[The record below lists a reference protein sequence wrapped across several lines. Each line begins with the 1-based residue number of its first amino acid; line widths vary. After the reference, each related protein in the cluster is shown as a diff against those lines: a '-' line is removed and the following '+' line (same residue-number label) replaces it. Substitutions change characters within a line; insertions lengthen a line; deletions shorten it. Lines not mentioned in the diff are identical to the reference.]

1 VRDLSQD
8 HLHSCIVNDQLT
20 QKTITNI
27 ETGFLNNQDTAYV
40 NITGGNYWCRN
51 AAGQTTQQGCANYAK
66 QKKLDNLKAG
76 VYSCTYPTSNFE
88 PVDCFCG
95 FVCTNGYVRCGTNC
109 INPATQV
116 CSSGA
121 PAPKTRRSL
130 RACSP
135 GSKICPI
142 GRIGWE
148 CIDTQNSLESCGG
161 CPNAG
166 GQDCSVLPGADQ
178 VACVDGACRISS
190 CIRGQSLAL
199 DGTCVRN

>member
-1 VRDLSQD
+1 VSQRRRSNNSTR
-8 HLHSCIVNDQLT
+8 LCQLRQT
-20 QKTITNI
+20 K
-27 ETGFLNNQDTAYV
+27 ETRKPQSWGLQLYLPDVQLRARRLLLRGF
-40 NITGGNYWCRN
+40 I
-51 AAGQTTQQGCANYAK
+51 
-66 QKKLDNLKAG
+66 
-76 VYSCTYPTSNFE
+76 
-88 PVDCFCG
+88 
-95 FVCTNGYVRCGTNC
+95 CTNSYVRCGTNC

-135 GSKICPI
+135 RSKICPI

-199 DGTCVRN
+199 DGTCVRD